1 MKKSL
6 SCLLMICTFA
16 ISAQAKNEKPLICSN
31 EKNGTSTLLLIDNGL
46 LALVC
51 QRSPQDEKK
60 ENQEIC
66 ANDQFTMTSR
76 GTVNGKSNLVF
87 ESLETGVIFTL
98 SLGENK
104 NDLILNSEYS
114 VQVMKGDKKVQIST
128 EAMELTCDN

>member
-16 ISAQAKNEKPLICSN
+16 ISAQAQNPVICSN
-31 EKNGTSTLLLIDNGL
+31 EKNGTSTLLVIDNGL
-46 LALVC
+46 LMAVC

-60 ENQEIC
+60 KNQEIC
-66 ANDQFTMTSR
+66 ANDQFTMTSS

-98 SLGENK
+98 SLSKNK